1 MITCPQSAAEQG
13 GGGHVLERA
22 GRAQA
27 ALAQA
32 GRGPLAAA
40 RLLESQQP
48 CQPARPLSVG
58 ADSLPQPGGGGG
70 AAAPAPA
77 GGAPDLA
84 PPRAAGGSPSF
95 DAPAQ
100 LWVLNTVERL
110 LKFDRKA
117 AAQQV
122 GAEGARAEERLG
134 GQTGR
139 PVLARQPNN
148 QELCQVNS
156 PGASWCFRHALQGTN
171 SVVHGCAC

>member
-1 MITCPQSAAEQG
+1 MEAATFWSALGELKLHSLKLG
-13 GGGHVLERA
+13 E
-22 GRAQA
+22 
-27 ALAQA
+27 
-32 GRGPLAAA
+32 GPLPLRASWSPSNHA
-40 RLLESQQP
+40 SQP
-48 CQPARPLSVG
+48 GLLSVG